1 MLSYVLVPASCWLVA
16 CPALAQPV
24 IPASDGT
31 GTIVTSNDNQFTIT
45 GGAQVGANLFH
56 SFQQFGLDANQTATF
71 LATPDLHNI
80 LSRVV
85 GGYPSVINGL
95 LQVTGGNP
103 NLYLMNPAGIIFGP
117 NASLDVPASF
127 TATTATSIGF
137 GEWRHGGMGA
147 WFPAY
152 GTTNY
157 STLLGNPTS
166 FLVSSPAYPFTPS
179 SIVNAGNLAVAS
191 GQSLSLVGGLVMN
204 TGTLSA
210 PGGTVSVLSVP
221 NSSLVRISQPGSL
234 LSLEIDPTQI
244 GSGVVSTSL
253 VSLPE
258 LLTSSGFSSQA
269 TGLTVNADGTVRLTA
284 SNTIV
289 PQQAGTTII
298 SGAINVSQ
306 SPPLGSLLSSG
317 QGGTV
322 QVSGNQV
329 GLLSATINASG
340 EHSGGTV
347 LVGGGFQ
354 GNGQVP
360 NALYSYGDTKTTIHA
375 DALNTGSGGN
385 VVIWAD
391 NTTSFFGTI
400 TARGGSIAGD
410 GGFVEVSGKRSL
422 TFAGQVDTQATNGQA
437 GTLLL
442 DPTDI
447 NIVNGCFPAGNA
459 ADGLWA
465 ITEDVGTQSIGTE
478 YIAAILLTTDLILEA
493 SNNITWD
500 VGVFLDYDGI
510 PARTLTLRANNTI
523 TFSGTIQ
530 DGNLVTP
537 NQLNVTFNAD
547 RDGNGAGAIVLNGGN
562 ISTNGGNILL
572 SGGTD
577 PTTGF
582 AAGEAITPSAT
593 SGILLTNGARL
604 NSRSGSITL
613 RGTSP
618 LSGIGTSGIDIQGA
632 STQIS
637 TGAGTITLV
646 GSNTNPN
653 STAPAIVLGF
663 GSQLSSGTGSI
674 SLVGTS
680 AAQSNGIE
688 IQGTASSASG
698 TITLVGANDN
708 SSGRTGILVSGT
720 VRADNISLRGTTAGE
735 GVFARGVEIGVA
747 GQVAF
752 SELGG
757 QITISGN
764 TNSTSSDS
772 AAILMLGT
780 IDASDGNVTFLAK
793 SNPGVRGISMTSD
806 NPQITARSINAIST
820 QDIVITALDL
830 TTSGGD
836 ITLTSTDGNVTT
848 GNIATQG
855 GALTIQANTSITT
868 EAIDTSST
876 GGRGGNVTLDPSGD
890 IQVTYINAQGGL
902 RSAGG
907 TIEITTN
914 RFFRATGSFTDQ
926 NSTIASISTAGGGSG
941 GSITIRH
948 AGGSTTPFVVGQS
961 SSNGT
966 VAAITSG
973 ATNTIASGTFPQTYT
988 QGNISLIT
996 TGLLPP
1002 ETISLSTTEDNSPNQ
1017 YETTKQPVVENDV
1030 QFPIF
1035 ESAPQA
1041 LQRLQRS
1048 TGKTPAII
1056 YVSFLPSL
1064 ATSASGSSNTSAT
1077 DANLPAAEDKFRADF
1092 SFLEADRSKP
1102 QTPAAMDATPQP
1114 KSLPADTAVGV
1125 NWLFNQ
1131 QTLPS
1136 LQSLRSLS
1144 TAQTPPTS
1152 TNDLLEL
1159 VMVTP
1164 TGKPV
1169 RIRSSVNR
1177 GQVNEMV
1184 LLLRGSITDSSS
1196 DDYLAP
1202 AQQLYQWL
1210 VAPLKDELQRRKID
1224 TLVFSMDEGLRTL
1237 PIAAL
1242 HDGKNYLIQ
1251 DYSLALTPSF
1261 NLTDTRYQD
1270 IKRLQVLGMGASTFR
1285 EFNPLPAVPIE
1296 LQVVETFWRG
1306 RTFLNQGFTRANL
1319 IAERNNIPFG
1329 IVHLATHA
1337 QFSADEAFIQFWD
1350 TRLQTNQM
1358 RQLGLNNPPVELLI
1372 LSACRTAIGDRNT
1385 ELGFAGLAVQAGV
1398 KSVLASLW
1406 YVSDEG
1412 TMTLMSEFYRELAH
1426 PEVTIKAEAL
1436 RRAQLAM
1443 ISGKGRPEDGK
1454 LVSNRG
1460 IVELPP
1466 DLAQRMATT
1475 DLSHPYYWAGFTM
1488 VGSPW

>member
-1 MLSYVLVPASCWLVA
+1 MTNITLSYALVPISSWLIA

-31 GTIVTSNDNQFTIT
+31 GTIVTSNDSQFTIT
-45 GGAQVGANLFH
+45 GGTQVGSNLFH

-80 LSRVV
+80 LGRVV
-85 GGYPSVINGL
+85 GGNPSIINGL

-137 GEWRHGGMGA
+137 GDWGHGEMRA

-166 FLVSSPAYPFTPS
+166 VLVSSSYSLTPAFL
-179 SIVNAGNLAVAS
+179 VNAGNLAVAS
-191 GQSLSLVGGLVMN
+191 GRSLNLIGGMVIN

-234 LSLEIDPTQI
+234 LSLDIDPTQI
-244 GSGVVSTSL
+244 SGGVVLPSP

-258 LLTSSGFSSQA
+258 LLTSSRFSSQA
-269 TGLTVNADGTVRLTA
+269 TGLTVSTDGTVRLTA
-284 SNTIV
+284 TNTPV
-289 PQQAGTTII
+289 PQQAGTTIV
-298 SGAINVSQ
+298 SGVINVSQ
-306 SPPLGSLLSSG
+306 PSSPYSLSSG
-317 QGGTV
+317 QGGIV

-329 GLLSATINASG
+329 GVLSVNINASG
-340 EHSGGTV
+340 EYGGGTV

-360 NALYSYGDTKTTIHA
+360 NALYSHVDAKTTIYA
-375 DALNTGSGGN
+375 DALQAGSGGN
-385 VVIWAD
+385 VVVWAN

-400 TARGGSIAGD
+400 TAKGGLTSGD
-410 GGFVEVSGKRSL
+410 GGFIEVSGKRNL

-459 ADGLWA
+459 TDGLWA

-478 YIAAILLTTDLILEA
+478 NIADILLTTDLILEA

-500 VGVFLDYDGI
+500 SGALLDYDGI
-510 PARTLTLRANNTI
+510 LGRTLTLRANNTI
-523 TFSGTIQ
+523 IFSGAIQ

-547 RDGNGAGAIVLNGGN
+547 RDGNGAGAIVLNSGN
-562 ISTNGGNILL
+562 ISTSGGNILL

-577 PTTGF
+577 PITGF

-604 NSRSGSITL
+604 NSGGGSITL

-618 LSGIGTSGIDIQGA
+618 LSGAGTSGIEIQGA

-637 TGAGTITLV
+637 AGAGTITLV

-653 STAPAIVLGF
+653 STAPALVLGF
-663 GSQLSSGTGSI
+663 DSQLSSGMGSI

-680 AAQSNGIE
+680 VAQSSGIE
-688 IQGTASSASG
+688 IQGTVSSASG
-698 TITLVGANDN
+698 TITLVGTNNN
-708 SSGRTGILVSGT
+708 SNGNAGILVSGT
-720 VRADNISLRGTTAGE
+720 VRADNVSLSGTTAGE

-752 SELGG
+752 SEGVG
-757 QITISGN
+757 QVTISGN
-764 TNSTSSDS
+764 TNSTSGDS
-772 AAILMLGT
+772 AAIWMLGT
-780 IDASDGNVTFLAK
+780 IDAPGGNVTFLAQ

-806 NPQITARSINAIST
+806 NPQITARSINALSA

-836 ITLTSTDGNVTT
+836 VTLTSTNGNVIT
-848 GNIATQG
+848 GNIVTEG

-868 EAIDTSST
+868 GTIDTTTT
-876 GGRGGNVTLDPSGD
+876 GGNGGNVTLDPSGD

-902 RSAGG
+902 RGSGG
-907 TIEITTN
+907 TIEITTD

-926 NSTIASISTAGGGSG
+926 NSTVASISTAGGGSG
-941 GSITIRH
+941 GAITIRH
-948 AGGSTTPFVVGQS
+948 AGGSMTPFVVGQGS
-961 SSNGT
+961 NNGT

-988 QGNISLIT
+988 QGNIRLVT
-996 TGLLPP
+996 TGSPTP
-1002 ETISLSTTEDNSPNQ
+1002 ETSNLSTTEDNSPNQ
-1017 YETTKQPVVENDV
+1017 YGATTQPLVESDSGL
-1030 QFPIF
+1030 PIF
-1035 ESAPQA
+1035 ESAPQV
-1041 LQRLQRS
+1041 LQRIQRA

-1064 ATSASGSSNTSAT
+1064 AISAPGFDTSAT
-1077 DANLPAAEDKFRADF
+1077 DANLPSAEDKFRADF
-1092 SFLEADRSKP
+1092 SFLDVDKSEP
-1102 QTPAAMDATPQP
+1102 QIPAAKKLTPRL
-1114 KSLPADTAVGV
+1114 KSLPVNAEVGV
-1125 NWLFNQ
+1125 PRQFNYQ
-1131 QTLPS
+1131 R
-1136 LQSLRSLS
+1136 LRSPQSLS
-1144 TAQTPPTS
+1144 TAQNPQTS
-1152 TNDLLEL
+1152 NNDLLEL

-1169 RIRSSVNR
+1169 RIRTTVNR

-1196 DDYLAP
+1196 NDYLGP
-1202 AQQLYQWL
+1202 AQKLYQWL
-1210 VAPLKDELQRRKID
+1210 VAPLTDELQRRKID

-1242 HDGKNYLIQ
+1242 HDGKNYLVQ
-1251 DYSLALTPSF
+1251 NYSVALTPSF

-1270 IKRLQVLGMGASTFR
+1270 IKPLKVLGMGASTFR

-1296 LQVVETFWRG
+1296 LQMVETFWRG
-1306 RTFLNQGFTRANL
+1306 RTFLNQGFTLANL
-1319 IAERNNIPFG
+1319 KAERNAIPFG

-1350 TRLQTNQM
+1350 TRLQTNQV
-1358 RQLGLNNPPVELLI
+1358 RQLGLNNPPVELLV

-1443 ISGKGRPEDGK
+1443 ISGKGRPESGK
-1454 LVSNRG
+1454 LISDRG
-1460 IVELPP
+1460 AVELPL